1 MLSHLQAKQYIRAQ
15 LKLGL
20 DIEDVPLNNSK
31 VVLNEVIQEFKDRQQ
46 RRLSLANMVS
56 NVSKTKALKRKA
68 QEEAVLHVKSKRQ
81 HKRKLKRVLKKV
93 HKSSY
98 HIRIRIHRLNWGNT
112 NQRIIHGWAILDDT
126 DVDEVHE
133 YMANGIQH
141 ADVYLDTGFSDKYPQ
156 LSQLIVNLIS
166 LEPHVEVMDL
176 TEQPDHVIEAFNW
189 HDVQLTDAQ
198 DADYE
203 PWITSEFA
211 RCGDIEW
218 QTFRKES
225 CLLNCIINEIKHSM
239 GKKVMRY
246 FEDPALMYEIATG
259 RKVNEGDPMPL
270 TLKEAQPLFER
281 FNFSCRAVDIK
292 GRLVYRYDD
301 KKTIENKKSGRVVR
315 LVVHDRHC
323 TRVDP
328 KLIKSFDN
336 KYCNVEATPIVNV
349 SNEIRIGSC
358 FKPLKKRRPALAF
371 VKTVKDVKQAM
382 INYDGDEKRISL
394 ICEDAEEL
402 AILLMKRKIIPSD
415 IFCRNGIASGFTIKF
430 DGKFAGISQFIPCDE
445 QLPPSITNLIQYN
458 TMNDYM
464 TLLQGTICKSSTKS
478 SYSDGALKAL
488 QGFYRSP
495 LCGAIHPDHI
505 EPIEDEADYVAF
517 DISKCYCH
525 HFMNMEYM
533 PVFSKFDEFRP
544 IPENHEIEK
553 YSKYMINVKYTD
565 SVLMNKDYDIVYGMT
580 IMETHKG
587 RCELLG
593 FMRPH
598 KLEPLG
604 GKHKAVIQKLY
615 ADENLAESQKKFIV
629 NSIIGI
635 SGKRYNRKQVAEIS
649 NAEVI
654 GQYYRSFGESYLNVK
669 KNEMELTEGYT
680 PINELVLEAN
690 RIMIHKMCQALGN
703 KGACPMAIR
712 TDCVYVYADQ
722 KDEGI
727 EALKEAGFNFATFK
741 NTFDDIGTIRIETKQ
756 GFSLPK
762 KCLWTK
768 EINISKLP
776 QVKACPEAENITMKT
791 ETYKSIDPAEYDE
804 ELHNC
809 PSYMIYAT
817 VPGAGKTESIRLYL
831 ERHPEKKGLVITSW
845 NRLRCELMKK
855 MPCSVIT
862 FAKLFG
868 ERPDK
873 GEEDDHFATS
883 YDVSGIHHIHFDEIF
898 LFSIKQFEKVK
909 LFMAS
914 HPNITYSGCGDS
926 FQLPAIGQSL
936 NSSCDYDEYHKMIL
950 SELFPK
956 HLTLHKSKRCLTEAD
971 AIKMHDLC
979 DDLRNELSIEKVI
992 EKYKFPVINY
1002 RDMPEGS
1009 ERSAHVSYTKA
1020 TSKRVNNWA
1029 HPKITGREIDDF
1041 QNGDKLL
1048 GSSEGNKKFPAQGKG
1063 MVYINSN
1070 SIYEILNMNHAKGVE
1085 VISGDDRIFYVSR
1098 ADLNKSFNRPYSCTC
1113 HSSQGLTLGDELYIH
1128 DYGMGMHKDIPPS
1141 RWYFTAITRCSTMN
1155 IKFVKHY

>member
-1 MLSHLQAKQYIRAQ
+1 MLSHSQAKQFIRAQ
-15 LKLGL
+15 RKLGL
-20 DIEDVPLNNSK
+20 DIEDVPLNRSTA
-31 VVLNEVIQEFKDRQQ
+31 VLNQVIQEFKSRQQ
-46 RRLSLANMVS
+46 RRLSLAKQSS
-56 NVSKTKALKRKA
+56 NVSKSKALKRKA

-81 HKRKLKRVLKKV
+81 HKRKLKTVLKKV
-93 HKSSY
+93 HKSVY
-98 HIRIRIHRLNWGNT
+98 HLELRIHGLNWGA
-112 NQRIIHGWAILDDT
+112 NQGRLHGWAILDKT
-126 DVDEVHE
+126 DVDEVHD
-133 YMANGIQH
+133 YMANGIQL
-141 ADVYLDTGFSDKYPQ
+141 ADIYLATGFSDKYPQ
-156 LSQLIVNLIS
+156 LFQLVENIAS
-166 LEPHVEVMDL
+166 LGPRIEVERFE
-176 TEQPDHVIEAFNW
+176 EQPDHGIEAFNW
-189 HDVQLTDAQ
+189 YDVQLTDAQ
-198 DADYE
+198 DPDYE
-203 PWITSEFA
+203 PWIASEFA

-239 GKKVMRY
+239 GKKVMQY
-246 FEDPALMYEIATG
+246 FEDPVLMYEIATG
-259 RKVNEGDPMPL
+259 RKVEEGDPMPL

-292 GRLVYRYDD
+292 GVLVYRYDD
-301 KKTIENKKSGRVVR
+301 KKTIDNKKAGRVVR

-349 SNEIRIGSC
+349 SNEIRISSC
-358 FKPLKKRRPALAF
+358 FKPLKKRAPAIAF
-371 VKTVKDVKQAM
+371 VKTVKDVKNAM
-382 INYDGDEKRISL
+382 INYDGNDKRISL
-394 ICEDAEEL
+394 ICENAEEL
-402 AILLMKRKIIPSD
+402 AVSLMKKKIMPSD

-445 QLPPSITNLIQYN
+445 QLPPSITNLVQYN

-464 TLLQGTICKSSTKS
+464 NLLQGKICKSSTKS

-495 LCGAIHPDHI
+495 LCGTTWPDDV
-505 EPIEDEADYVAF
+505 EPINSETDYVAF
-517 DISKCYCH
+517 DISKCYCY
-525 HFMNMEYM
+525 HFMNMEHI

-544 IPENHEIEK
+544 IPENHEIEY
-553 YSKYMINVKYTD
+553 YSKYMIKVKYTD
-565 SVLMNKDYDIVYGMT
+565 PILMNKNYDIVYGMT
-580 IMETHKG
+580 ILEANKG
-587 RCELLG
+587 QCELLG

-598 KLEPLG
+598 KLEPLE
-604 GKHKAVIQKLY
+604 GKHKTVIQQLY
-615 ADENLAESQKKFIV
+615 ADKNLSESQKKFIV

-635 SGKRYNRKQVAEIS
+635 SGKRYNRKQVAEIT
-649 NAEVI
+649 NTEVI

-690 RIMIHKMCQALGN
+690 RIMINKMVSSLIVGRVCV
-703 KGACPMAIR
+703 MAIR
-712 TDCVYVYADQ
+712 TDCVYVYAYQ
-722 KDEGI
+722 EEKGI
-727 EALKEAGFNFATFK
+727 KALKEAGFEFANFK
-741 NTFDDIGTIRIETKQ
+741 STFDDIGKIRIETKK
-756 GFSLPK
+756 GIHLPQK
-762 KCLWTK
+762 LLRTK
-768 EINISKLP
+768 EIDPSKLP
-776 QVKACPEAENITMKT
+776 QVKPYPEAEHITMKT
-791 ETYKSIDPAEYDE
+791 ETYKSIDSAEYDDE
-804 ELHNC
+804 FHEC
-809 PSYMIYAT
+809 SAYMIFAT
-817 VPGAGKTESIRLYL
+817 VPGAGKTESVRLYL
-831 ERHPEKKGLVITSW
+831 KRHPEKKGLVITSW

-855 MPCSVIT
+855 MPCPVIT

-868 ERPDK
+868 ERPDNI
-873 GEEDDHFATS
+873 EEEDHFATS
-883 YDVSGIHHIHFDEIF
+883 YDVSGINHIHFDEIF

-909 LFMAS
+909 SFMAS
-914 HPNITYSGCGDS
+914 HPEITYSGCGDS

-936 NSSCDYDEYHKMIL
+936 NSSCNYDDYHKMIL
-950 SELFPK
+950 NELFPK
-956 HLTLHKSKRCLTEAD
+956 QLTLHKSKRCLTEAD
-971 AIKMHDLC
+971 AIKMHNLC
-979 DDLRNELSIEKVI
+979 DDLRNEMSIEKVI

-1009 ERSAHVSYTKA
+1009 ERCAHVSYTKA

-1041 QNGDKLL
+1041 QNGDILL
-1048 GSSEGNKKFPAQGKG
+1048 GSSEGNKKFSAQGKG

-1085 VISGDDRIFYVSR
+1085 MISGDDRIFYVSE
-1098 ADLNKSFNRPYSCTC
+1098 ADLNKSFNRPHSCTC